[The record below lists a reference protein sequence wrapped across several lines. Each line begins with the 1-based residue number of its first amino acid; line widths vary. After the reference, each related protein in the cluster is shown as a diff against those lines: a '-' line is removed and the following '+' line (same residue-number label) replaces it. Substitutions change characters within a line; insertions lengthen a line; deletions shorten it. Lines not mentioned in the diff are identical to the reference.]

1 MFPYEFSGKKL
12 DGISI
17 SLLTID
23 IYGVSHLVFKTSSI
37 LGGYLLL
44 NIYTGV
50 RVNTTRKIFPLKAF
64 IIPCQMLQFWIYQYS
79 HCLEEILFFSD
90 Y

>member
-44 NIYTGV
+44 NIY
-50 RVNTTRKIFPLKAF
+50 
-64 IIPCQMLQFWIYQYS
+64 
-79 HCLEEILFFSD
+79 ILV
-90 Y
+90 